1 MVKSYKLVLQS
12 GPEAGTEFVL
22 EKPELYLGRDV
33 NNDIMIND
41 PEVSRRHAR
50 FIRQGENYIYEDL
63 GSTNG
68 SFVLSQ
74 RITTPV
80 LLTPGTTITI
90 GERVVIYFAVNAM
103 DPSATVA
110 APRIKSA
117 PASAVPPAVPVAPP
131 AQTPLPPAPPPMQAY
146 PPPPPVNS
154 SPSSAYPPPPMPGT
168 IPPPPI
174 VPKPTA
180 EKKNSKGVVVLL
192 IILGVILV
200 FCVIPWIIV
209 EVTNSYC
216 SLFPGIFNAIQAGV
230 CP

>member
-1 MVKSYKLVLQS
+1 MTKSYKLVLQS
-12 GPEAGTEFVL
+12 GPDAGTEFIL

-90 GERVVIYFAVNAM
+90 GERVVVYFAVNVV
-103 DPSATVA
+103 DPSATMA
-110 APRIKSA
+110 APRIKPA
-117 PASAVPPAVPVAPP
+117 PAAPVIPP

-146 PPPPPVNS
+146 PPPPPVYN

-168 IPPPPI
+168 IPPPQRASMPA
-174 VPKPTA
+174 A
-180 EKKNSKGVVVLL
+180 ERKNSNGVVVLL

-200 FCVIPWIIV
+200 FCVIPWIII
-209 EVTNSYC
+209 EITNSYC

>member
-1 MVKSYKLVLQS
+1 MTKSYKLVLQS
-12 GPEAGTEFVL
+12 GPDAGTEFIL

-68 SFVLSQ
+68 SFVLNQ

-90 GERVVIYFAVNAM
+90 GERVVVYFAVNVV
-103 DPSATVA
+103 DSSATMA
-110 APRIKSA
+110 APRIKPA
-117 PASAVPPAVPVAPP
+117 PAPAAPVIPP

-146 PPPPPVNS
+146 PPPPPVYN

-168 IPPPPI
+168 IPPPQRASMPA
-174 VPKPTA
+174 A
-180 EKKNSKGVVVLL
+180 ERKNSKGVVVLL
-192 IILGVILV
+192 IVLGVILV
-200 FCVIPWIIV
+200 FCVIPWIII

>member
-1 MVKSYKLVLQS
+1 MTKSYKLVLQS

-68 SFVLSQ
+68 SFVLNQ
-74 RITTPV
+74 RVTTPV

-90 GERVVIYFAVNAM
+90 GERVVIYFAVNAI

-117 PASAVPPAVPVAPP
+117 PAPVPPAMPVTPP
-131 AQTPLPPAPPPMQAY
+131 PQTPLPPAPPPMQAY
-146 PPPPPVNS
+146 PPPPPVYE
-154 SPSSAYPPPPMPGT
+154 SPSPVYPPPPMPGT
-168 IPPPPI
+168 IPPPQSGSILPA
-174 VPKPTA
+174 K
-180 EKKNSKGVVVLL
+180 KKNSRGVVVLL
-192 IILGVILV
+192 IILAVILV